1 MPEISRTFQMVNG
14 KAVPLPAGGGAD
26 PGIAARV
33 KALEDRF
40 DPEGKPVALSLAT
53 RDAPGIVRIGAGL
66 NITPAAPDDAAPED
80 VAGQD
85 AGISLASDA
94 DAPESDPESSLES
107 SPEEPE
113 EGDNSEPGA
122 EAPPGV
128 LSLAPHADADPDAYG
143 RGNPTQYGHVRVVDN
158 FEEELSAADGVA
170 ISPKGVK
177 RAWDRLM
184 GVAAVD
190 GTVFTTSGTWTVPE
204 TGQYKITCVGGGGKG
219 GNGGNGVSKYDRYY
233 NSSESNQCEAD
244 CYSAASGG
252 GGGGGG
258 AGQVVTQRLSLTK
271 DDTIAFVVGG
281 PGGATTFSSI
291 TALAGGNGGNGG
303 AGTSTMNAP
312 ACYCKGSPSAGGGG
326 AGGTTYGSVATNGGS
341 GVTTTSNGGRCAG
354 GLPGTGAISSHNP
367 YGNGG
372 NGGSGASATAHKPS
386 VITANTKVQTF
397 YGSSGSTGTQG
408 CIIIESPISA
418 A

>member
-40 DPEGKPVALSLAT
+40 DPEGKPIALSLAT
-53 RDAPGIVRIGAGL
+53 RDTPGIVRIGAGL
-66 NITPAAPDDAAPED
+66 NITLAAPDDADSED

-94 DAPESDPESSLES
+94 DASEGDSET
-107 SPEEPE
+107 SPEDPE
-113 EGDNSEPGA
+113 EGDNPEQG
-122 EAPPGV
+122 EEETPGV
-128 LSLAPHADADPDAYG
+128 LSLGSHASADADAYG
-143 RGNPTQYGHVRVVDN
+143 RGNPTQYGHVRIVDN
-158 FEEELSAADGVA
+158 FEEELSATDGVA
-170 ISPKGVK
+170 LSPKGVK

-190 GTVFTTSGTWTVPE
+190 GTVFTSSGSWTVPE

-219 GNGGNGVSKYDRYY
+219 GNGGNGVSKYGYY
-233 NSSESNQCEAD
+233 VNASEGNSCDVS

-258 AGQVVTQRLSLTK
+258 VGQVVTQRLSLTK
-271 DDTIAFVVGG
+271 GKTIAFTVGG

-303 AGTSTMNAP
+303 AGTSTRNAP
-312 ACYCKGSPSAGGGG
+312 ACYCGGGPSAGGGG
-326 AGGTTYGSVATNGGS
+326 AGGTSYGSVATDGGS
-341 GVTTTSNGGRCAG
+341 GVTTTASGGHCTG

-372 NGGSGASATAHKPS
+372 NGGSGATATAS
-386 VITANTKVQTF
+386 SRSQTF
-397 YGSSGSTGTQG
+397 SGSAGSAGKQG